1 MVTGVVDALDSVTAK
16 AACAVPV
23 PEGSAAVTP
32 ATETPGGVVGATAA
46 TPLSCS
52 PVTAVP
58 VLPVVA
64 WNPNE
69 AFCPTASCPF
79 HGALVTT

>member
-1 MVTGVVDALDSVTAK
+1 MVTGVVEALDSVTAK
-16 AACAVPV
+16 AAWAVP
-23 PEGSAAVTP
+23 EAGSATVTP
-32 ATETPGGVVGATAA
+32 ATEIPGGVTVGVAA
-46 TPLSCS
+46 GTPLSWR

-58 VLPVVA
+58 ALPVVA

-69 AFCPTASCPF
+69 ALWPAASCPF